1 MGEGLAIVAFLL
13 IVIALVHIRAM
24 QSELTLLKEEVQKLK
39 GDSEEPARVLQ
50 RGRPDN
56 VNSWRPRACPVASQA
71 RVNKRY
77 SFARSAERQYRRKSS
92 PR

>member
-39 GDSEEPARVLQ
+39 GDSEEPDAT
-50 RGRPDN
+50 D
-56 VNSWRPRACPVASQA
+56 A
-71 RVNKRY
+71 
-77 SFARSAERQYRRKSS
+77 
-92 PR
+92 